1 MEILPLRR
9 AVATVLI
16 AALVPA
22 VEMPGPVA
30 TVAEPP
36 GIRVWAARGRTD
48 WIRRVPSFRFAG
60 FGFGG
65 DPVSGG
71 FGARV
76 FSAGQAEGHPGPPG
90 VPDPSAKPAP
100 QRGIP
105 STHRRRMGRIP
116 RPLRAPQGLHR
127 TVRPR
132 LLHPLHPRACMPEM
146 FNALA

>member
-76 FSAGQAEGHPGPPG
+76 FSAGQAEGHDGYYLPGTA
-90 VPDPSAKPAP
+90 S
-100 QRGIP
+100 
-105 STHRRRMGRIP
+105 RR
-116 RPLRAPQGLHR
+116 
-127 TVRPR
+127 
-132 LLHPLHPRACMPEM
+132 
-146 FNALA
+146 ALAHITLGLDPGHRAGPADA